1 MSNKNTIQK
10 TFPVMGMSCAACAA
24 RVDKALNHQ
33 PGVRHAAVNYAA
45 ATATVEY
52 DSDCCDEASLQH
64 AVQAAGYDG
73 PACLELFRPEYWRM
87 PAEDVIRMGAETT
100 RPFLG

>member
-45 ATATVEY
+45 APANVE
-52 DSDCCDEASLQH
+52 
-64 AVQAAGYDG
+64 
-73 PACLELFRPEYWRM
+73 
-87 PAEDVIRMGAETT
+87 
-100 RPFLG
+100 